1 MAERR
6 GVGVQ
11 VQLDKYKDLKLHLD
25 GFLKPGEQH
34 KRNVLLDSVYASLP
48 RDPEAKVLVFSAE
61 IVPGGYTNW
70 HCHNG
75 ATFFVCTQGLFE
87 AHFQEGTLV
96 NAKAG
101 DVYSEPIGKFHR
113 GYNPHPELVYSCI
126 GLCLTPPDR
135 DHITNAKERPW

>member
-1 MAERR
+1 M
-6 GVGVQ
+6 Q

-113 GYNPHPELVYSCI
+113 GYNPHPDSSI
-126 GLCLTPPDR
+126 PASGFASRRPTATTSPA
-135 DHITNAKERPW
+135 AKERPW

>member
-1 MAERR
+1 M
-6 GVGVQ
+6 Q
-11 VQLDKYKDLKLHLD
+11 LQLDKYKDLKLHLD

-96 NAKAG
+96 KAKAG

-113 GYNPHPELVYSCI
+113 GYNPHSELVYSCI
-126 GLCLTPPDR
+126 GLCLPPPDR
-135 DHITNAKERPW
+135 DHITSAKERPW